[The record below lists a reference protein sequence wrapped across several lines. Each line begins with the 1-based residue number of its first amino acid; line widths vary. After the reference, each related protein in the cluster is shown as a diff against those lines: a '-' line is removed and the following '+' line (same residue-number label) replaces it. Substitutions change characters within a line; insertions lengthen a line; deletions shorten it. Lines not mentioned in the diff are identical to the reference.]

1 MKKQRG
7 FTLVELMIVV
17 ILIGIVAVIGIP
29 NLTSVVRANQVTTQA
44 NGLVSAMQLAR
55 TEAIR
60 RGVPVSACPSSDG
73 AACGGSWNDGWI
85 VVLDGNNSGN
95 VAATEVIRF
104 GEGASAPIAVAQTA
118 GTNYVRFMG
127 NGLRDPGITD
137 NQVFR
142 VTFTSCGAGDAR
154 EVVVRPGGRVEARV
168 GDC

>member
-17 ILIGIVAVIGIP
+17 VLIGIVAVIGIP

-73 AACGGSWNDGWI
+73 VACGGTWNDGWI
-85 VVLDGNNSGN
+85 VALDSNNSGA
-95 VAATEVIRF
+95 VAATEVIQA
-104 GEGASAPIAVAQTA
+104 GGGASAPIAVAQTA
-118 GTNYVRFMG
+118 GTGYVRFMG
-127 NGLRDPGITD
+127 NGLRDPGIAG

-154 EVVVRPGGRVEARV
+154 EVVVRAGGRVEATT